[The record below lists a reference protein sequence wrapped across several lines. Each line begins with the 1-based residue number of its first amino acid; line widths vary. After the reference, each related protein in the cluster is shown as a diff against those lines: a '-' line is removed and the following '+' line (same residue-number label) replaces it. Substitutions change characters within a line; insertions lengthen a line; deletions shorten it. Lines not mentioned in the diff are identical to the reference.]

1 MAETR
6 SSSYIN
12 ESLSLFK
19 TTTDYHVHSLQKIIQ
34 QLNANTQQ
42 LNAISLDLQ
51 KLIEAKEQ
59 RQQVMSQSLHLNP
72 QNPQYHKLFLYLS

>member
-19 TTTDYHVHSLQKIIQ
+19 TTTDYHVHSLQKITQ